1 MASPHPNL
9 EALTATIGW
18 SFARLARHVR
28 EEEGLAP
35 ATLARRFGMD
45 KGCGHYLKQ
54 IEAGQNPSPRIVA
67 LYCSHFPYVRA
78 RIFYAAYFRMILDY
92 HYRKLRRDVGRRR
105 SLSPVPYPHLKTSV
119 KRISLRDT

>member
-1 MASPHPNL
+1 MLRHQPDL
-9 EALTATIGW
+9 ENRTAL
-18 SFARLARHVR
+18 SFGRLAAMLRKSVH
-28 EEEGLAP
+28 LAP

-67 LYCSHFPYVRA
+67 LYCRHFPYVRA
-78 RIFYAAYFRMILDY
+78 RIFYAAYFRMVLDY

-105 SLSPVPYPHLKTSV
+105 SLGPVPYPHLKTSV
-119 KRISLRDT
+119 KRICLRDA